1 MFYFV
6 CLDFH
11 PFLWPFL
18 FSNEHYSERYYRG
31 PLLAITPWQPLCP
44 ELCRTPCKLHLWTLE
59 PWTKDGVVL
68 SQHVESVCLSPVPV
82 RMAAL
87 SFHVESVV
95 LRPNCLRL
103 LDKNVGEKELH
114 CLALSITCHKQ
125 HAVFNIQNKTSLS
138 HSRRPFWQKPSHSC
152 QEYRV
157 QLRTNF
163 KMNLKSICHQIFMPL
178 PDYLWHFNYK
188 HPRRGVL
195 QILTLGSYNKLYWQP
210 LSACSTNP
218 E

>member
-1 MFYFV
+1 MCTILREYNRAALLV
-6 CLDFH
+6 IISWLLYTWVEVHGSYICNCRILDRRH
-11 PFLWPFL
+11 YTWSQC
-18 FSNEHYSERYYRG
+18 FS
-31 PLLAITPWQPLCP
+31 
-44 ELCRTPCKLHLWTLE
+44 
-59 PWTKDGVVL
+59 L
-68 SQHVESVCLSPVPV
+68 SLMPG
-82 RMAAL
+82 RMATF
-87 SFHVESVV
+87 SFHVESGV
-95 LRPNCLRL
+95 
-103 LDKNVGEKELH
+103 LDKNVGEKKLH
-114 CLALSITCHKQ
+114 NLALNITCHKQ
-125 HAVFNIQNKTSLS
+125 HTAFNIQNKTSLS

-210 LSACSTNP
+210 LSACSTNL

>member
-1 MFYFV
+1 MHAI
-6 CLDFH
+6 LREH
-11 PFLWPFL
+11 RRATFLVVISWQAWCPGMCYICEPQSLGQNTLPVKPVFL
-18 FSNEHYSERYYRG
+18 TVSDLVRI
-31 PLLAITPWQPLCP
+31 L
-44 ELCRTPCKLHLWTLE
+44 TL
-59 PWTKDGVVL
+59 P
-68 SQHVESVCLSPVPV
+68 
-82 RMAAL
+82 
-87 SFHVESVV
+87 FHVGSRV
-95 LRPNCLRL
+95 LGAHLPHFQ
-103 LDKNVGEKELH
+103 DKNMREQELYNS
-114 CLALSITCHKQ
+114 ALNITCHKQ
-125 HAVFNIQNKTSLS
+125 HTVLNIQNETSLS

-163 KMNLKSICHQIFMPL
+163 KMNLKSICHQIFMLL

-210 LSACSTNP
+210 LSACRTRL

>member
-1 MFYFV
+1 MQVYRNLGIIILKTESFI
-6 CLDFH
+6 CLYG
-11 PFLWPFL
+11 PFTF
-18 FSNEHYSERYYRG
+18 YSERIPEYKEG
-31 PLLAITPWQPLCP
+31 PSSLSYCLGFRYARLCK
-44 ELCRTPCKLHLWTLE
+44 CKLHLW
-59 PWTKDGVVL
+59 P
-68 SQHVESVCLSPVPV
+68 VESWTEHTMCGASVSNVPV
-82 RMAAL
+82 SVATL
-87 SFHVESVV
+87 SLHMGSGV
-95 LRPNCLRL
+95 LKASLPHFQ
-103 LDKNVGEKELH
+103 DENVGEKELYNS
-114 CLALSITCHKQ
+114 ALNITCHKQ

-157 QLRTNF
+157 RLRTNF

-210 LSACSTNP
+210 LSACSTHP

>member
-1 MFYFV
+1 MTLSLSKWTLFWENTFLVVTSWRGWCPGV
-6 CLDFH
+6 CK
-11 PFLWPFL
+11 
-18 FSNEHYSERYYRG
+18 
-31 PLLAITPWQPLCP
+31 
-44 ELCRTPCKLHLWTLE
+44 CKLHLWTTESLTE
-59 PWTKDGVVL
+59 HPLCEASVSVL
-68 SQHVESVCLSPVPV
+68 V
-82 RMAAL
+82 RIL
-87 SFHVESVV
+87 TLPFHVESRV
-95 LRPNCLRL
+95 LGAHLPHLQ
-103 LDKNVGEKELH
+103 DKNVREQELYNS
-114 CLALSITCHKQ
+114 ALNITCHKQ
-125 HAVFNIQNKTSLS
+125 HTVFNIQSVTSLS

-163 KMNLKSICHQIFMPL
+163 KMNLKSICHQIFMLL

-210 LSACSTNP
+210 LSACRTRL